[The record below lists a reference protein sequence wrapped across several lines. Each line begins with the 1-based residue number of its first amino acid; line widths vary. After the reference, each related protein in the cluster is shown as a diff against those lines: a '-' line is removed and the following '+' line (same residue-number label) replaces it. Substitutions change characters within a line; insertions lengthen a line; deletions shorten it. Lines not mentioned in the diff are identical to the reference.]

1 MRYFYICFIFYS
13 PLKSQGDK
21 SMTYVIFEVKKE
33 DSGKINTIVKDDLVS
48 RQSITTRDASSL
60 ELKGDVTFLK
70 IEGSENSIKKAEE
83 LAKELGFKKLDEK
96 KAKDVNEKITSQD
109 DSAASGIGMI
119 FD

>member
-1 MRYFYICFIFYS
+1 M
-13 PLKSQGDK
+13 P
-21 SMTYVIFEVKKE
+21 YVIFEVKKE
-33 DSGKINTIVKDDLVS
+33 NSGKINTITKDDLVS

-60 ELKGDVTFLK
+60 EIKGEATYLKV
-70 IEGSENSIKKAEE
+70 EGSKDALKKAEE

-96 KAKDVNEKITSQD
+96 KAKGINEKIDIQD